1 MASKENLFLLVN
13 AVQDKRFDL
22 RVVERNIVRGVVS
35 PDEVEKQL
43 KALPDDAA
51 NSERVTFESIS
62 EQE

>member
-22 RVVERNIVRGVVS
+22 RVVERNVVRGLVS

-43 KALPDDAA
+43 KSLPDDSA
-51 NSERVTFESIS
+51 NAERVSFESIS
-62 EQE
+62 QQE